1 MFGRSLG
8 TKQAQPKTQGSALI
22 LQEAMSKMK
31 HILLNIIAFFAFAIG
46 NWSATPA
53 LAQYDW
59 TGIYLGGQIGAQ
71 WVESRAS
78 FNFPG
83 TVPASGS
90 KTFHGTGFI
99 GGGQVGFNWQPSGMP
114 LAMGLEGDV
123 IGASHDH
130 SGVQGSVHG
139 RLGWAINRVL
149 LYGTA
154 GAGFGHAKL
163 TTTVTQDTD
172 DSTSFSKSETL
183 VGWSVGAGVEYALPF
198 SSHWLLRAEYRY
210 TDLGSIDLSTPR
222 SIFPVNVGPLTTKA
236 DFRTHDVILGID
248 FKF

>member
-1 MFGRSLG
+1 MSLG
-8 TKQAQPKTQGSALI
+8 LVTITVAFRALST
-22 LQEAMSKMK
+22 A
-31 HILLNIIAFFAFAIG
+31 
-46 NWSATPA
+46 
-53 LAQYDW
+53 
-59 TGIYLGGQIGAQ
+59 
-71 WVESRAS
+71 
-78 FNFPG
+78 
-83 TVPASGS
+83 
-90 KTFHGTGFI
+90 
-99 GGGQVGFNWQPSGMP
+99 
-114 LAMGLEGDV
+114 
-123 IGASHDH
+123 
-130 SGVQGSVHG
+130 

-236 DFRTHDVILGID
+236 DFRTHDVIFGID